1 MRMHVII
8 TVLLLV
14 VTCAGGASGHENCE
28 TNELIRKMLGPLL
41 AKTRLSGDR
50 IVRMPRSVSNQAE
63 FFAGDDQWTEAEK
76 REAFDWYLWHLTAT
90 AMPVRDGI
98 MQSGNGRNPI
108 AVAAFKQC
116 AAMSYTNALPA
127 VEAYAVGDDM
137 PARKESMELV
147 FMWHGLDEWLVS
159 FANGVITNSA
169 KYSDSERNL
178 AGRRF
183 CDRLKLSFQEGM
195 TNSPAWSVGV
205 QAMYEN
211 RTSIACAVAIDS
223 MLVDCIPEYGTS
235 TNRLACANAIVA
247 NTNAWENCRAYFE
260 NVTNIINELV
270 AYPEANL
277 PD

>member
-1 MRMHVII
+1 MRTVSRI
-8 TVLLLV
+8 TVAMSVIVMSLTSVGHTCAETNNLIRSMLSPLLV
-14 VTCAGGASGHENCE
+14 C
-28 TNELIRKMLGPLL
+28 
-41 AKTRLSGDR
+41 TRLQGDR
-50 IVRMPRSVSNQAE
+50 IVSRPQAVALQSD

-211 RTSIACAVAIDS
+211 RASIACAVAIDS

-260 NVTNIINELV
+260 NVTNTINELV

>member
-1 MRMHVII
+1 
-8 TVLLLV
+8 
-14 VTCAGGASGHENCE
+14 
-28 TNELIRKMLGPLL
+28 
-41 AKTRLSGDR
+41 
-50 IVRMPRSVSNQAE
+50 
-63 FFAGDDQWTEAEK
+63 
-76 REAFDWYLWHLTAT
+76 
-90 AMPVRDGI
+90 
-98 MQSGNGRNPI
+98 
-108 AVAAFKQC
+108 
-116 AAMSYTNALPA
+116 
-127 VEAYAVGDDM
+127 
-137 PARKESMELV
+137 
-147 FMWHGLDEWLVS
+147 MWHGLDEWLVL

-260 NVTNIINELV
+260 NVTNTINELV
-270 AYPEANL
+270 AYPAPRKRYKTPLARRGGLAAIL
-277 PD
+277 PRFFACLKCHFPAAKIFYDLRLDLRFVCYNGCELNDKDMY